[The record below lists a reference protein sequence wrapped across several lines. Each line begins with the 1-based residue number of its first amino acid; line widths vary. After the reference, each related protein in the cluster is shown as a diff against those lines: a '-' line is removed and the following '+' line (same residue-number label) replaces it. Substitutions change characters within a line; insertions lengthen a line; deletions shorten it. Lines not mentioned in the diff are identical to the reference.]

1 MKLRASANRHLL
13 ANRRPSPVIVP
24 ADLSAPGKPP
34 VPRSAW
40 SRLAACTAAAALLQL
55 DGTLITVALPSVA
68 HGLRISTSSTSVVL
82 SAYFAAYALLL
93 IPGGELV
100 DRFGARRLA
109 LGGLALFAV
118 GAAAGALVN
127 NLAQLLMAR
136 VLQGAGAGL
145 VSPAALAGAASGFP
159 PQRRGRALG
168 VC

>member
-1 MKLRASANRHLL
+1 MPHATVAPP
-13 ANRRPSPVIVP
+13 PSEP
-24 ADLSAPGKPP
+24 APEKPP

-40 SRLAACTAAAALLQL
+40 TRLAACSAAAALLQL

-68 HGLRISTSSTSVVL
+68 HGLSVKGSSTSAVL

-109 LGGLALFAV
+109 LTGLALFAL
-118 GAAAGALVN
+118 GALAGAL
-127 NLAQLLMAR
+127 AQSFGELIGAR

-145 VSPAALAGAASGFP
+145 A
-159 PQRRGRALG
+159 
-168 VC
+168 